1 MENDI
6 INVGHNVKQ
15 AFINFEFNNNG
26 ELDNGMIIQS
36 KSRSNT
42 FMNLSSEDESSEEN
56 GENTEDNLKEKNQE
70 KIEKILEME
79 ENLGYNKEYVKK
91 CLEDNILCHATTVYY
106 LLMNYGN
113 F

>member
-15 AFINFEFNNNG
+15 IFINFELNNNG

-42 FMNLSSEDESSEEN
+42 FINLSSDDSSSDDIN
-56 GENTEDNLKEKNQE
+56 ENTEDNLTE
-70 KIEKILEME
+70 
-79 ENLGYNKEYVKK
+79 
-91 CLEDNILCHATTVYY
+91 
-106 LLMNYGN
+106 
-113 F
+113 